1 MKPKKSL
8 GQCFLTN
15 QRAAQRIAL
24 LLKPKPGDIILEI
37 GGGRGELT
45 RWLLQSGAT
54 IHVVEL
60 DRDLVPLLRQRFSQ
74 LANFNLIEGDIL
86 EVDPAG
92 LVEPGT
98 EIKLIGNIP
107 YHLSGEI
114 IEWTVYRRNLF
125 PEAVFTVQR
134 ELGQRLAATP
144 GGKQFGSLSV
154 LLQSSFAVKREFD
167 LRPGSFF
174 PPPQVS
180 STVVHLRRLPE
191 YPVEMAELPALQRLL
206 RACFRWRRKQLG
218 NILKAEYELST
229 ATVTEMLAEAEI
241 AASRRPEQLAVA
253 EIVTLLRRLPC
264 SDRGSG

>member
-24 LLKPKPGDIILEI
+24 LLKPEPGDIVLEI

-54 IHVVEL
+54 VHVVEL
-60 DRDLVPLLRQRFSQ
+60 DRDLIPLLRQQFSKSD
-74 LANFNLIEGDIL
+74 NFNLIEGDIL

-92 LVEPGT
+92 LVEPGAQ
-98 EIKLIGNIP
+98 IKLIGNIP

-114 IEWTVYRRNLF
+114 VEWTVYNRDLF
-125 PEAVFTVQR
+125 SEAILTVQK
-134 ELGQRLAATP
+134 ELGQRLTATP

-154 LLQSSFAVKREFD
+154 LLQSSFSAKREFD

-174 PPPQVS
+174 PPPRVF
-180 STVVHLRRLPE
+180 STVIHLQRLPE
-191 YPVEMAELPALQRLL
+191 YAVEQAELPALQRLL
-206 RACFRWRRKQLG
+206 RACFRWRRKQLS
-218 NILKAEYELST
+218 NILKAEYELS
-229 ATVTEMLAEAEI
+229 AAMVTEMLAKLEI
-241 AASRRPEQLAVA
+241 TASRRPEQLAVA

-264 SDRGSG
+264 SNRDSG